1 MDKKIDSTTMTQSSA
16 ASFSMEDFEKALGQ
30 FDYEFAKG
38 QIVRGKAVAYDSE
51 GALIDIGGKS
61 PGLLPKDEAA
71 VRVVNDLSPIVPIG
85 EEREFLIIREQN
97 ADGQVTLSL
106 RQLETRKIWLRLVEM
121 QGTKESLQ
129 VRVLGSNK
137 GGVSIDVLGLKGFI
151 PRSHLVEREN
161 IDGLKGQTLSAVV
174 LDMDQNKNKIVL
186 SNRLA
191 SRAANFSQLTI
202 GQLIEGKV
210 TGIRPF
216 GAFVDFEGNTGLLH
230 ISQISKKRVATL
242 DGVFTI
248 GQTISA
254 MIADINEGENRIALS
269 TKYFESFPG
278 EMLDNPQLVM
288 NEAGDRAERAK
299 KLLLGE

>member
-1 MDKKIDSTTMTQSSA
+1 
-16 ASFSMEDFEKALGQ
+16 MEDFEKALGQ

-38 QIVRGKAVAYDSE
+38 QIVTGKAVAYDSD

-71 VRVVNDLSPIVPIG
+71 VRVVNDLSLIVPIG
-85 EEREFLIIREQN
+85 EAREFLIIREQN
-97 ADGQVTLSL
+97 ADGQVTLSI
-106 RQLETRKIWLRLVEM
+106 RQLETRKLWLRLVDL

-129 VRVLGSNK
+129 VKVMGSNK
-137 GGVSIDVLGLKGFI
+137 GGVAVDVLGLKGFI

-161 IDGLKGQTLSAVV
+161 IEGLKGQTLSAIV
-174 LDMDQNKNKIVL
+174 LEMDQNKNKIVL

-191 SRAANFSQLTI
+191 ARTANFSQLEI

-216 GAFVDFEGNTGLLH
+216 GAFIDFAGNTGLLH
-230 ISQISKKRVATL
+230 ISQISRKRISSL
-242 DGVFTI
+242 DNIFTI
-248 GQTISA
+248 GQPISA
-254 MIADINEGENRIALS
+254 LIADINAEENRIALA

-278 EMLDNPQLVM
+278 EMLEQTQVVI

-299 KLLLGE
+299 KLLLDGNSDNSSS